1 MTPSLLDLSIRQ
13 VAYFVQ
19 DVRVAAIAH
28 RKLFGSG
35 PFLVAGRIP
44 LRVSRHRDLDQPL
57 DHTAA
62 CGQWGSVMVE
72 FIQQDNAAPSAF
84 HDLYPRGSGQGGF
97 HHVALIVDDL
107 ELEVA
112 SYRAEGYDVA
122 LYVEMINGFA
132 FAMIDRVKE
141 LGHMVELH
149 RAAPALAD
157 FYAQVAAIA
166 DPSSNGDAMHSVS
179 FA

>member
-1 MTPSLLDLSIRQ
+1 MTLNLLDLSIRQ
-13 VAYFVQ
+13 VAYFVR
-19 DVRVAAIAH
+19 DVRAAAIAH

-35 PFLVAGRIP
+35 PFLVADRIP
-44 LRVSRHRDLDQPL
+44 LRVSRHRDIDQPL

-62 CGQWGSVMVE
+62 YGQWGSIMVE
-72 FIQQDNAAPSAF
+72 FVQQNDAAPSAF

-122 LYVEMINGFA
+122 LYAELINGFA
-132 FAMIDRVKE
+132 FAMIDMVKE

-149 RAAPALAD
+149 RAAPALVE
-157 FYAQVAAIA
+157 FYAQVAAMA
-166 DPSSNGDAMHSVS
+166 DPSPNGDAFRSVS
-179 FA
+179 FG